1 MRMQLQECLLVLQK
15 QIKGLNKKIS
25 SSAVD
30 TDVVVLVIPVVQQL
44 RKAELWGCQNRW
56 LDLV

>member
-44 RKAELWGCQNRW
+44 QKAELWGCQNRW
-56 LDLV
+56 LALV